1 MDAEPVQGLSAPI
14 LQEWKEPNQRDGS
27 EEAIQACYDLLS
39 SGRPLLEILDAAKR
53 LPGLKKVPQSNLGD
67 EPADTQIR
75 EISGEARGISV
86 EWEIA
91 PVAEW
96 AEPKFVETVA
106 LVSVIGAGA
115 SHSLVALDGQLTPDR
130 AGIVTRG
137 TKLSRL
143 SGAALFWLIPA
154 MSLSIVGTGLKSVID
169 ADVLR
174 MAASTTTATEA
185 EKLAPI
191 TPTTEASRIAPQIT
205 PAEDETRLGLEQV
218 IIGAPAEPTTESKTT
233 AQVQSSGAP
242 SVVKGIQTRPAPL
255 ASPPVTARPKPTQR
269 RHTRIER
276 PSFNNWELPSRL
288 TDGF

>member
-75 EISGEARGISV
+75 EISGEARGISFQ
-86 EWEIA
+86 WEIA
-91 PVAEW
+91 PIGNRAE
-96 AEPKFVETVA
+96 AESSFVESVA

-115 SHSLVALDGQLTPDR
+115 PYSLVALEGQLSPDR

-143 SGAALFWLIPA
+143 IGAALFWLIPA

-185 EKLAPI
+185 EKVAPI
-191 TPTTEASRIAPQIT
+191 TPTTEASRTAPQIT

-218 IIGAPAEPTTESKTT
+218 IIGASAEPTTESKTT
-233 AQVQSSGAP
+233 AQVQSRAMGRSG
-242 SVVKGIQTRPAPL
+242 
-255 ASPPVTARPKPTQR
+255 
-269 RHTRIER
+269 
-276 PSFNNWELPSRL
+276 
-288 TDGF
+288 

>member
-67 EPADTQIR
+67 EPADTQIPA
-75 EISGEARGISV
+75 ISGEARGISV
-86 EWEIA
+86 QWQIA

-115 SHSLVALDGQLTPDR
+115 SHSLVALEGQLSPDR

-143 SGAALFWLIPA
+143 IGAALFWLIPA

-185 EKLAPI
+185 EKVAPI
-191 TPTTEASRIAPQIT
+191 TPTTEASRTAPQIT

-276 PSFNNWELPSRL
+276 PSFNDWELPSRL

>member
-39 SGRPLLEILDAAKR
+39 SGRPLSEILDAAKR
-53 LPGLKKVPQSNLGD
+53 LPRLNKVPQSNLGD

-75 EISGEARGISV
+75 EKSGEARGISV
-86 EWEIA
+86 QWEIA

-106 LVSVIGAGA
+106 LVSVIGARA

-185 EKLAPI
+185 EKVAPI
-191 TPTTEASRIAPQIT
+191 TPTTEASRTAPQIT

-233 AQVQSSGAP
+233 AQVQM
-242 SVVKGIQTRPAPL
+242 
-255 ASPPVTARPKPTQR
+255 
-269 RHTRIER
+269 
-276 PSFNNWELPSRL
+276 
-288 TDGF
+288 

>member
-1 MDAEPVQGLSAPI
+1 MQAEPVRGLSAPI
-14 LQEWKEPNQRDGS
+14 PQERKDLYQRDGN

-39 SGRPLLEILDAAKR
+39 SGRPLSEILDAAKR
-53 LPGLKKVPQSNLGD
+53 LPRLNKARQSNLGD

-86 EWEIA
+86 QWEIA

-185 EKLAPI
+185 EKVAPI
-191 TPTTEASRIAPQIT
+191 TPTTEASRTAPQIT

-218 IIGAPAEPTTESKTT
+218 IIGAPAEPTTDSKTT
-233 AQVQSSGAP
+233 AQVQSGDAP
-242 SVVKGIQTRPAPL
+242 SVVKGIQTRPTPL
-255 ASPPVTARPKPTQR
+255 ASPPVTARPRPIPR
-269 RHTRIER
+269 RHTRIEQPAYR
-276 PSFNNWELPSRL
+276 DWELPRRL

>member
-27 EEAIQACYDLLS
+27 EEAIQACHDLLS

-67 EPADTQIR
+67 EPADTQIPA
-75 EISGEARGISV
+75 ISGEARGISV
-86 EWEIA
+86 QWQIA

-185 EKLAPI
+185 EKVAPI
-191 TPTTEASRIAPQIT
+191 TPTTEASRTAPQIT

-218 IIGAPAEPTTESKTT
+218 IIGALAEPTTESKTT

-242 SVVKGIQTRPAPL
+242 SVVKGHPDAPSAVGFTAGDSAAEANTA
-255 ASPPVTARPKPTQR
+255 ASYP
-269 RHTRIER
+269 
-276 PSFNNWELPSRL
+276 N
-288 TDGF
+288 

>member
-1 MDAEPVQGLSAPI
+1 MDSEPVQGLSAPI
-14 LQEWKEPNQRDGS
+14 LQEWKEPNQRDSS

-39 SGRPLLEILDAAKR
+39 SGRPLLEILDAATR

-67 EPADTQIR
+67 EPADTQIPA
-75 EISGEARGISV
+75 ISGEARGISV
-86 EWEIA
+86 QWQIA

-106 LVSVIGAGA
+106 LVSVIGARA
-115 SHSLVALDGQLTPDR
+115 SHSLAALDGQLTPDR

-185 EKLAPI
+185 EKVAPI
-191 TPTTEASRIAPQIT
+191 TPTTEASRTAPQIT

-218 IIGAPAEPTTESKTT
+218 IIGAPAEPTTDSTT
-233 AQVQSSGAP
+233 AQVQSGDAP
-242 SVVKGIQTRPAPL
+242 SVVKGIQTRPTPL
-255 ASPPVTARPKPTQR
+255 ASPPVTARPRPIPR
-269 RHTRIER
+269 RHTRIEQPAYR
-276 PSFNNWELPSRL
+276 DWELPR
-288 TDGF
+288 

>member
-1 MDAEPVQGLSAPI
+1 MDSEPVQGLSAPI

-53 LPGLKKVPQSNLGD
+53 LPGLKKVPRSNLGD

-75 EISGEARGISV
+75 EISGEARGISFQ
-86 EWEIA
+86 WEIA
-91 PVAEW
+91 PVGNRAEW
-96 AEPKFVETVA
+96 AESSFVESVA

-115 SHSLVALDGQLTPDR
+115 SHSLIALEGQLSPDR
-130 AGIVTRG
+130 PGIVTRA
-137 TKLSRL
+137 TKRSR
-143 SGAALFWLIPA
+143 AALFWLIPA

-185 EKLAPI
+185 EKVAPI
-191 TPTTEASRIAPQIT
+191 TPTTEASRTAPQRT

>member
-75 EISGEARGISV
+75 EISGQARGISV
-86 EWEIA
+86 QWEIA

-96 AEPKFVETVA
+96 AEPRFVESVA
-106 LVSVIGAGA
+106 
-115 SHSLVALDGQLTPDR
+115 
-130 AGIVTRG
+130 
-137 TKLSRL
+137 
-143 SGAALFWLIPA
+143 
-154 MSLSIVGTGLKSVID
+154 
-169 ADVLR
+169 
-174 MAASTTTATEA
+174 
-185 EKLAPI
+185 
-191 TPTTEASRIAPQIT
+191 
-205 PAEDETRLGLEQV
+205 
-218 IIGAPAEPTTESKTT
+218 
-233 AQVQSSGAP
+233 
-242 SVVKGIQTRPAPL
+242 QTRPAPL

-269 RHTRIER
+269 RHARIGR
-276 PSFNNWELPSRL
+276 PAYRDWELPRRL

>member
-67 EPADTQIR
+67 EPADTQIPA
-75 EISGEARGISV
+75 ISGEARGISV
-86 EWEIA
+86 QWQIA

-185 EKLAPI
+185 EKVAPI
-191 TPTTEASRIAPQIT
+191 TPTTEASRTAPQIT

-276 PSFNNWELPSRL
+276 PSFNDWELPSRL
-288 TDGF
+288 TNGF

>member
-1 MDAEPVQGLSAPI
+1 MQAEPVRGLSAPI
-14 LQEWKEPNQRDGS
+14 PQERKDLYQRDGN

-39 SGRPLLEILDAAKR
+39 SGRPLSEILDAAKR
-53 LPGLKKVPQSNLGD
+53 LPRLNKARQSNLGD

-75 EISGEARGISV
+75 EISGQARGISV
-86 EWEIA
+86 QWEIA

-185 EKLAPI
+185 EKVAPI
-191 TPTTEASRIAPQIT
+191 TPTTEASRTAPQIT

-218 IIGAPAEPTTESKTT
+218 IIGAPAEPTTEPKTT